1 MIEEAARRRGSQSV
15 IEGARGDEDVEIEIE
30 AFRRALLL
38 NIKQKQR
45 GRKYNSVL
53 RKRVDKE
60 ASLIAIQQTN
70 ETNAAASDK
79 PDRSPADHRRSEM
92 RPSQL
97 AKQILKQTKDRY
109 RRMNANLSVQSVGC
123 NPQRTQIEDIMQERL
138 EVSIGVMDRVND
150 MEFAKKNKSS
160 SVVLDVNASFDKLFP
175 CISMQKLDKNLPI
188 GKYEEYLYAMNDH
201 TKRMNQYID
210 SKIQIENRRQSVANA
225 ESAMNTQTTISQ
237 LLSQPNLN

>member
-1 MIEEAARRRGSQSV
+1 
-15 IEGARGDEDVEIEIE
+15 
-30 AFRRALLL
+30 
-38 NIKQKQR
+38 
-45 GRKYNSVL
+45 
-53 RKRVDKE
+53 
-60 ASLIAIQQTN
+60 
-70 ETNAAASDK
+70 
-79 PDRSPADHRRSEM
+79 M